1 MIHNYDY
8 VILDKENLD
17 ARIERYKNEAAMTFP
32 ELLHML
38 DINNL
43 SISYKHAKEL
53 LNFLHEEIIK
63 YNKTVLNNNSDAEF
77 YVIEEDDETN
87 DNGSDYYYIGIHKVV
102 NYKMTEYLLVTVFI
116 K

>member
-1 MIHNYDY
+1 MIHNYDF

-17 ARIERYKNEAAMTFP
+17 ARIERYKNGKMSFP

-43 SISYKHAKEL
+43 SITYKDAKDL

-63 YNKTVLNNNSDAEF
+63 YNKNISTNNLDAEF
-77 YVIEEDDETN
+77 YILEEDDEIN
-87 DNGSDYYYIGIHKVV
+87 DIGSDDYYISIHKVV
-102 NYKMTEYLLVTVFI
+102 NYKMTDYYLVTIDI

>member
-17 ARIERYKNEAAMTFP
+17 ARIERYKNGEMAFP

-43 SISYKHAKEL
+43 NITYKQAKDL
-53 LNFLHEEIIK
+53 LKFLHEEIVK
-63 YNKTVLNNNSDAEF
+63 YNKNVLTNDLDAEF
-77 YVIEEDDETN
+77 YVLDDEEH
-87 DNGSDYYYIGIHKVV
+87 DNGSDDYYINIHKVV
-102 NYKMTEYLLVTVFI
+102 NYKITDYYVVTICI

>member
-1 MIHNYDY
+1 MIHNYDF

-17 ARIERYKNEAAMTFP
+17 ARIERYKNGEMTFP

-43 SISYKHAKEL
+43 SITYKQAKEL
-53 LNFLHEEIIK
+53 INFLHEEIVK
-63 YNKTVLNNNSDAEF
+63 YNKNVLANNLDAKI
-77 YVIEEDDETN
+77 YILDEDEH
-87 DNGSDYYYIGIHKVV
+87 DNGSDDYYINIYKVV
-102 NYKMTEYLLVTVFI
+102 NYKMTDYYLVTIDI

>member
-1 MIHNYDY
+1 MIHNYDF

-17 ARIERYKNEAAMTFP
+17 VRIERYKNGEMSFP
-32 ELLHML
+32 ELLNML
-38 DINNL
+38 DINSL
-43 SISYKHAKEL
+43 HITYKHAKEL

-63 YNKTVLNNNSDAEF
+63 YNKTILNNNSDAEF

-87 DNGSDYYYIGIHKVV
+87 DNGSDHYYIGIHKIM
-102 NYKMTEYLLVTVFI
+102 NYKMTDYYLVSIFI

>member
-1 MIHNYDY
+1 MIHKHNY

-17 ARIERYKNEAAMTFP
+17 ARIKHYKNGEISFP

-38 DINNL
+38 NSNNL
-43 SISYKHAKEL
+43 NITYTEANEL

-63 YNKTVLNNNSDAEF
+63 YNKSVLTNNLDEEF
-77 YVIEEDDETN
+77 YVLEDDEEN
-87 DNGSDYYYIGIHKVV
+87 DSGSDDYYISIHKIV
-102 NYKMTEYLLVTVFI
+102 NYKITDYYLVSIDI

>member
-17 ARIERYKNEAAMTFP
+17 ARLERYNNGEMTFP

-38 DINNL
+38 DINN
-43 SISYKHAKEL
+43 INITYKHAKEL
-53 LNFLHEEIIK
+53 LNFLHEEMVK
-63 YNKTVLNNNSDAEF
+63 YNKTVLNDGLDTEF
-77 YVIEEDDETN
+77 YAIEEDDAVVN
-87 DNGSDYYYIGIHKVV
+87 DNGSDYYYIGIHKIA
-102 NYKMTEYLLVTVFI
+102 NYKMTEYILVTIFI

>member
-1 MIHNYDY
+1 MIHNYDF

-17 ARIERYKNEAAMTFP
+17 ARLERYKKGKMSFP
-32 ELLHML
+32 KLLHML
-38 DINNL
+38 DSTSLNIT
-43 SISYKHAKEL
+43 YKHAKEL

-63 YNKTVLNNNSDAEF
+63 YNKTILNNNSDAEF

-87 DNGSDYYYIGIHKVV
+87 DNGSDYYYIGIHKIA
-102 NYKMTEYLLVTVFI
+102 NYKMTEYILVTIFI

>member
-1 MIHNYDY
+1 MIHNYDF

-17 ARIERYKNEAAMTFP
+17 ARIERYKNGEMTFP

-43 SISYKHAKEL
+43 SITYKQAKEL

-63 YNKTVLNNNSDAEF
+63 YNKNILTNNLDAEF
-77 YVIEEDDETN
+77 YILEEDEIN
-87 DNGSDYYYIGIHKVV
+87 DIGSDDYYISIHKVV
-102 NYKMTEYLLVTVFI
+102 NYKMTDYYIVTIYI